1 MGGRAKCILR
11 KGEMLVGVGNWIYV
25 VLVAMVIAAIVLVR
39 AFSVPRGLPYRRRE
53 TLLTKA
59 ETRFYFALQNCV
71 GDEWTI
77 FAMVRIADVLSVDA
91 AQNPGRGW
99 FNRISNKHVD
109 FVLCDPDSLRVV
121 AAIELDDASH
131 ERQDRIER
139 DEFVNAAFRS
149 ADLPLIRV
157 PVQAKY
163 ETSDLRKRLNAVL
176 PK

>member
-1 MGGRAKCILR
+1 
-11 KGEMLVGVGNWIYV
+11 MLVGVATWIYL
-25 VLVAMVIAAIVLVR
+25 VLAAMVIAAIILLR
-39 AFSVPRGLPYRRRE
+39 AFSATRALPYQRRE

-71 GDEWTI
+71 GNEWAI
-77 FAMVRIADVLSVDA
+77 FAMVRIADVLSVDN
-91 AQNPGRGW
+91 AQSPGRGW

-109 FVLCDPDSLRVV
+109 FVLCDPDTLAVV

-149 ADLPLIRV
+149 AGLPLIRV

-163 ETSDLRKRLNAVL
+163 ETVDLRKRLKAAL
-176 PK
+176 P